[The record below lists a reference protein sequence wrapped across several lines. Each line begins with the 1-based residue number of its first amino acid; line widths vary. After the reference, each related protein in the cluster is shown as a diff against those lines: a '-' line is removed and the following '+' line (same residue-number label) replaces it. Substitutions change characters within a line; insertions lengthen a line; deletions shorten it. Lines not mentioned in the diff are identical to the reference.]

1 MNKLSVILYII
12 LLLSVAILGLGIWTL
27 FIREQEPNQNINDNQ
42 QTKAFTTEEVASH
55 DTNQDCWTIISG
67 DVYNLTDYINRHPGG
82 SEILRACGADATT
95 LFTERKTND
104 NERVGSGAPHSRAAE
119 EQLERLKIGTLIR

>member
-1 MNKLSVILYII
+1 MDSLY
-12 LLLSVAILGLGIWTL
+12 SR
-27 FIREQEPNQNINDNQ
+27 IRTEPEYKRQPANESIYY
-42 QTKAFTTEEVASH
+42 ATEEVASH

-67 DVYNLTDYINRHPGG
+67 DVYNLTNYINRHPGG

-104 NERVGSGAPHSRAAE
+104 NECVGSGAPYSKAVQ

>member
-55 DTNQDCWTIISG
+55 DANQDCWTIISG

-82 SEILRACGADATT
+82 SEILRACGTDATT
-95 LFTERKTND
+95 LFKERKTGND
-104 NERVGSGAPHSRAAE
+104 EPVGSGAPHSRAAE